1 MISQKTLTINK
12 KPFVIQALPASK
24 GFEAAIVLAHIV
36 AGAANGIGSHKRDFF
51 DTDFNI
57 GRIVAGLF
65 DRLDA
70 EGTPA
75 FIKDIVLLS
84 VITPDLD
91 GDSYEDEFAAEYET
105 LVDLVT
111 AILEHNKLF
120 DVIKKKAAAVMGL
133 LSKLPT

>member
-51 DTDFNI
+51 DTDINL
-57 GRIVAGLF
+57 GKVVAGLF
-65 DRLDA
+65 DRFDA

-75 FIKDIVLLS
+75 FVKDIVLLS
-84 VITPDLD
+84 VITPELD

-120 DVIKKKAAAVMGL
+120 DVIKKKAAVVMGL